1 MRNAD
6 FGNLTSVEDS
16 RDDSRSIYFSRGML
30 RKQLTLVLCWNSGS
44 ERSVFVIWR
53 AKTGL

>member
-16 RDDSRSIYFSRGML
+16 RDDSRSIYFSRGHAEETADVGAL
-30 RKQLTLVLCWNSGS
+30 LEFGKRE
-44 ERSVFVIWR
+44 ERVR
-53 AKTGL
+53 YLAC

>member
-1 MRNAD
+1 MPSLATLPASRTAVTTAEVS
-6 FGNLTSVEDS
+6 TSPV
-16 RDDSRSIYFSRGML
+16 GML

-53 AKTGL
+53 AKAGL